1 MNKLEL
7 IELTEEQLSKVKG
20 GGTWVYRDGQ
30 WFYLNGEDI

>member
-1 MNKLEL
+1 MDKLEL

-30 WFYLNGEDI
+30 WYYLDDEQI